1 MRTSLNIDI
10 KRGMRTSLP
19 QTEKKRLKHA
29 LKSRNLRP
37 TRQRTCVYGVIL
49 EKRDHPTADDIHL
62 RVREKLPSISLAT
75 IYNCLDTLVE
85 CELVKQVHLDRAP
98 TRFCPNRTPHAH
110 FHCRNTGQVYDVSL
124 DDERLSAIEQF
135 LPDGFT
141 ADAIELSFLG
151 RGPETNTV
159 S

>member
-1 MRTSLNIDI
+1 MRTSLSIV
-10 KRGMRTSLP
+10 KQEEMKPSLP
-19 QTEKKRLKHA
+19 ETERNRLKLA

-85 CELVKQVHLDRAP
+85 CELVKQVHLDRTP

-110 FHCRNTGQVYDVSL
+110 FHCRDTGQVYDVSL

-141 ADAIELSFLG
+141 ADTIELSFLG
-151 RGPETNTV
+151 QGPKSDTI

>member
-1 MRTSLNIDI
+1 M
-10 KRGMRTSLP
+10 KEEVKTSLP
-19 QTEKKRLKHA
+19 ETERNRLKHA
-29 LKSRNLRP
+29 LKCRNLRP

-62 RVREKLPSISLAT
+62 RVRKKLPSISLAT

-110 FHCRNTGQVYDVSL
+110 FHCRDSGKVYDVSL

-135 LPDGFT
+135 LPHGFT
-141 ADAIELSFLG
+141 ADTIELSFLG
-151 RGPETNTV
+151 RGPVTNTI

>member
-1 MRTSLNIDI
+1 MKLA
-10 KRGMRTSLP
+10 LP
-19 QTEKKRLKHA
+19 ETERNRLKHA
-29 LKSRNLRP
+29 LKSRNRRP
-37 TRQRTCVYGVIL
+37 TRQRTCVYEVIL

-62 RVREKLPSISLAT
+62 RVRKKLPSISLAT

-98 TRFCPNRTPHAH
+98 TRFCPNRNPHAH
-110 FHCRNTGQVYDVSL
+110 FHCRVTGQVYDVSL
-124 DDERLSAIEQF
+124 DDERLSIIEKT

-141 ADAIELSFLG
+141 ADTIELSFIG
-151 RGPETNTV
+151 QGPKSDTI

>member
-1 MRTSLNIDI
+1 LRTSLSIV
-10 KRGMRTSLP
+10 KQEEMKPSLP
-19 QTEKKRLKHA
+19 ETERNRLKHA

-98 TRFCPNRTPHAH
+98 TRFCPNRNPHAH
-110 FHCRNTGQVYDVSL
+110 FHCRETGQVYDINL
-124 DDERLSAIEQF
+124 DDERLSVIEKT

-141 ADAIELSFLG
+141 ADTIELSFLG
-151 RGPETNTV
+151 QGPKSVTI

>member
-1 MRTSLNIDI
+1 LRTSLSIV
-10 KRGMRTSLP
+10 KQEEMKTSL
-19 QTEKKRLKHA
+19 TETERNRLKHV

-110 FHCRNTGQVYDVSL
+110 FHCRETGQVYDVAL

-141 ADAIELSFLG
+141 ADTIELSFLG
-151 RGPETNTV
+151 QGPKSDTI

>member
-1 MRTSLNIDI
+1 LRTSLSIV
-10 KRGMRTSLP
+10 KEEEMKTSLP
-19 QTEKKRLKHA
+19 ETERNRLKQA
-29 LKSRNLRP
+29 LKSRDLRP

-49 EKRDHPTADDIHL
+49 DKRDHPTADDIHL

-75 IYNCLDTLVE
+75 IYNCLETLVE

-110 FHCRNTGQVYDVSL
+110 FHCRDSGQVFDVSL
-124 DDERLSAIEQF
+124 DDERLSTIEQF
-135 LPDGFT
+135 LPHGFT
-141 ADAIELSFLG
+141 ADTIELSFLG
-151 RGPETNTV
+151 RGPETNTI

>member
-1 MRTSLNIDI
+1 MRTSLSIV
-10 KRGMRTSLP
+10 KQEEMKTSL
-19 QTEKKRLKHA
+19 TETERNRLKHV

-98 TRFCPNRTPHAH
+98 TRFCPNRNPHAH
-110 FHCRNTGQVYDVSL
+110 FHCRETGQVYDINL
-124 DDERLSAIEQF
+124 DDERLSVIEKT

-141 ADAIELSFLG
+141 ADTIELSFLG
-151 RGPETNTV
+151 QGPKSVTI